1 MNMSKAFSLVAK
13 KSVQENKTPFEISR
27 QIPKKETLQAMQEN
41 DDILTHP
48 ENYNFYKNI
57 VDLFTELNSKTNLV

>member
-1 MNMSKAFSLVAK
+1 MSKAFSLIAK

-48 ENYNFYKNI
+48 ENYNSYENI

>member
-1 MNMSKAFSLVAK
+1 MSKAFSLVAK

>member
-1 MNMSKAFSLVAK
+1 MSKAFSLVVK

-27 QIPKKETLQAMQEN
+27 QIPKKETLQVMQEN

-57 VDLFTELNSKTNLV
+57 DDLFTELNSKTNLV

>member
-13 KSVQENKTPFEISR
+13 KSVQENKTPFEISG

>member
-1 MNMSKAFSLVAK
+1 MSKAFSLVVK

-27 QIPKKETLQAMQEN
+27 QIPKKETLQVMQEN

-48 ENYNFYKNI
+48 EN
-57 VDLFTELNSKTNLV
+57 

>member
-1 MNMSKAFSLVAK
+1 MNMSKAFTLVAK

-27 QIPKKETLQAMQEN
+27 QILKKETLQAMQETE
-41 DDILTHP
+41 DILTHP
-48 ENYNFYKNI
+48 EHYNFYKNI

>member
-27 QIPKKETLQAMQEN
+27 QIPKKETLQAMQETE
-41 DDILTHP
+41 DILTHP
-48 ENYNFYKNI
+48 ENYISYKNI
-57 VDLFTELNSKTNLV
+57 DNLFTELNSKTNLV